1 MSDISGVP
9 MLFENLALRS
19 TPSRASRQ
27 AARVVLRTARATQ
40 LDVTLLASENEPDF
54 LTAFQPWRTD
64 MKNVLKGAAFGAI
77 QAVAVMGFWS
87 VLATVL
93 IVYVAKGF

>member
-1 MSDISGVP
+1 
-9 MLFENLALRS
+9 
-19 TPSRASRQ
+19 
-27 AARVVLRTARATQ
+27 
-40 LDVTLLASENEPDF
+40 
-54 LTAFQPWRTD
+54 